1 MNRKQ
6 RLTEVRKSAPPT
18 TVREIMTTDAVTVPP
33 DASVVR
39 IAQLMD
45 GRAISGLPVIDASR
59 KLLGI
64 VTDADLVSRNTRID
78 SPPVTALAEDGSVA
92 ELPPDFR
99 DRLRHKVGTRA
110 TDVMT
115 ERVLTVGPDEDVET
129 LAEIMVKN
137 GINMIPVVEKG
148 RLVGVASRADVIRWM
163 TRDHSWKDQA
173 GSPNLRRA

>member
-1 MNRKQ
+1 MSRKQ
-6 RLTEVRKSAPPT
+6 RSTQARNPAPPT
-18 TVREIMTTDAVTVPP
+18 TVREIMTTDAVAVSP
-33 DASVVR
+33 DASVAR
-39 IAQLMD
+39 MAQLMD
-45 GRAISGLPVIDASR
+45 GRAISGLPVVDASR

-78 SPPVTALAEDGSVA
+78 MPPITAVAEDGSVA

-99 DRLRHKVGTRA
+99 MRLRHKVGTQA
-110 TDVMT
+110 KDVMT
-115 ERVLTVGPDEDVET
+115 TRVLTVGPDEDVEA

-163 TRDHSWKDQA
+163 TRDE
-173 GSPNLRRA
+173 SPAVKVAS

>member
-1 MNRKQ
+1 MIRK
-6 RLTEVRKSAPPT
+6 RRSTEVRRPAPPT

-33 DASVVR
+33 DATVAR

-45 GRAISGLPVIDASR
+45 GRAISGLPVVDASR
-59 KLLGI
+59 KVLGI

-78 SPPVTALAEDGSVA
+78 MPPITAVAEDGSVA

-99 DRLRHKVGTRA
+99 ARLRHKVGTQA
-110 TDVMT
+110 KDVMT
-115 ERVLTVGPDEDVET
+115 TRVLTVGPDQDVET
-129 LAEIMVKN
+129 LAEIMVRN

-163 TRDHSWKDQA
+163 TREE
-173 GSPNLRRA
+173 SPAVKVAS